1 MLIQTPPSFTVR
13 LRMAFRDSPVTT
25 LSLEPRPVDFN
36 GHRVGAPL
44 PPHLLGAPR
53 RPDEGEPE
61 HGI

>member
-1 MLIQTPPSFTVR
+1 MLIQTPPSLTVR
-13 LRMAFRDSPVTT
+13 LRMGIPGFPSYDTVTGT
-25 LSLEPRPVDFN
+25 PPVDFN